1 MENKM
6 SEIKFTEDELTSLR
20 GIQSNYREI
29 QMKFGALSMQKL
41 AHEKQADQLAE
52 SEETLMTELEEL
64 QATERSV
71 AEDLNK
77 KYGSGSLDPQTGVF
91 TPTADPV
98 GLPSNNSEQSE

>member
-20 GIQSNYREI
+20 EIQSSYREI

-41 AHEKQADQLAE
+41 AHEKQGDQIAE
-52 SEETLMTELEEL
+52 SEEALMTELEGL
-64 QATERSV
+64 QGNERAV

-77 KYGSGSLDPQTGVF
+77 KYGAGSLDPQTGVF

-98 GLPSNNSEQSE
+98 SAPSDSSEQSE